1 MKKIL
6 AVLAV
11 ALAVALPIF
20 ALAGATWT
28 TDTTLKSGSLRTRKA
43 TTVTGTE
50 TKPTSATAGL
60 DLIGLAAVDGYVEFA
75 STYAPSAGAQFVAHV
90 KNPITGTWTTDSTL
104 DYVLNATT
112 VAQAFNMTVSVD
124 AGNIAFEPTGVP
136 SATTVYLIGRKR

>member
-6 AVLAV
+6 AATLIAIP
-11 ALAVALPIF
+11 LL

-28 TDTTLKSGSLRTRKA
+28 TDTTLKAGALRTRKA

-50 TKPTSATAGL
+50 TKPTSATAGI
-60 DLIGLAAVDGYVEFA
+60 DLTGLAMVDGYVEFA
-75 STYAPSAGAQFVAHV
+75 STYAPSSGAKLSAYVR
-90 KNPITGTWTTDSTL
+90 NPITGTWTTDSTL

-112 VAQAFNMTVSVD
+112 VAQSFKMDVTVD